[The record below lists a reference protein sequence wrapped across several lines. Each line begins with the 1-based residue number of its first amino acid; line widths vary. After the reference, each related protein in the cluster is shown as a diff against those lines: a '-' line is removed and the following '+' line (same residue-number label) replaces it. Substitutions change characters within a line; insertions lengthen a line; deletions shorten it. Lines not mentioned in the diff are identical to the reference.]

1 MYKLLLAQLSKLT
14 ISANFNSASLHF
26 RFIHELL
33 RLTSPQ
39 FSTKQ
44 YKNLPINH
52 DRSQKSYSFLVE
64 FLSEI
69 SFQDFFPR
77 SLAKYMYA
85 NIMLQDVQ
93 LQMIAVLEAL
103 GYDGWISRHDRSDP
117 RVEICLFRPSLC
129 LREEECVVLGPQ
141 TDSL

>member
-1 MYKLLLAQLSKLT
+1 MFLWFDLLAGLISNECIEFGNWQRLQLRGMADYVGMKQ
-14 ISANFNSASLHF
+14 F
-26 RFIHELL
+26 RTERDLCLFDLL
-33 RLTSPQ
+33 G
-39 FSTKQ
+39 
-44 YKNLPINH
+44 
-52 DRSQKSYSFLVE
+52 SQKKEE
-64 FLSEI
+64 FANAVTGRAS
-69 SFQDFFPR
+69 
-77 SLAKYMYA
+77 A
-85 NIMLQDVQ
+85 NIMLHDVQ